1 MNVTTGLV
9 KAELVISDNPYYTQ
23 GGSGWSTGGG
33 QVNQTS
39 FYLWRR
45 KLKSERKQ
53 NSIGSNELLVEI
65 SLAETETIRIQL
77 PGGATAFVP
86 NQSESLL
93 PFLHS
98 LVDLDSDS

>member
-1 MNVTTGLV
+1 MRRRFSRDQWSRWFAEYESSGLSV
-9 KAELVISDNPYYTQ
+9 AAFCRQI
-23 GGSGWSTGGG
+23 

-53 NSIGSNELLVEI
+53 NSIGSNESLVEI

-93 PFLHS
+93 PLLHS